1 MITEQTTSDAYQT
14 MLEWVFHDPQ
24 FESSPRGMKTREILN
39 FAIEIR
45 KPSSDPIVTG
55 DESRNKIIANY
66 TAKEFEWYLSGC
78 RKAVTAPAKFW
89 QTIADED
96 GNVNSNYGHLVL
108 KDESENGKT
117 PFQWA
122 LDCLLADKDSR
133 KAVVRYNKSKH
144 CIGESKDFVC
154 TLSQTFHIRDNKLYS
169 GVVMRSS
176 DLFTG
181 IPYDLP
187 WFSYIQEKMLNCLK
201 MKYEKLE
208 MGSMHFHT
216 HSLHMYERNAEAI
229 ERMIKL

>member
-1 MITEQTTSDAYQT
+1 MITETTTSDAYQT
-14 MLEWVFHDPQ
+14 MLQWVFEDPQ

-66 TAKEFEWYLSGC
+66 TAKEFDWYLSGC

-108 KDESENGKT
+108 KDPSENGKT
-117 PFQWA
+117 PFEWA
-122 LDCLLADKDSR
+122 YNCLVADKDSR
-133 KAVVRYNKSKH
+133 KAIMRFNKPKH
-144 CIGESKDFVC
+144 CLGESLDFVC
-154 TLSQTFHIRDNKLYS
+154 TMYMNFHIRNNKLYANAR
-169 GVVMRSS
+169 MRSA

-181 IPYDLP
+181 PVYDIP
-187 WFSYIQEKMLNCLK
+187 WFCYLQERMLEQLRD
-201 MKYEKLE
+201 KYPALT
-208 MGSMHFHT
+208 MGSLVFSAD
-216 HSLHMYERNAEAI
+216 SLHIYERNFDKI
-229 ERMIKL
+229 ERMIK

>member
-1 MITEQTTSDAYQT
+1 MITETTTSEAYQT
-14 MLEWVFHDPQ
+14 MLQWVFEDPQ
-24 FESSPRGMKTREILN
+24 FKSSPRGMKTREILN

-66 TAKEFEWYLSGC
+66 TAKEFEWYLSGS
-78 RKAVTAPAKFW
+78 RKADTAPAKFW

-108 KDESENGKT
+108 KDPSENGVT
-117 PFQWA
+117 PFEWA
-122 LDCLLADKDSR
+122 FKCLIEDKDSR

-154 TLSQTFHIRDNKLYS
+154 TLSQTFHIRKNKLYS
-169 GVVMRSS
+169 GVNMRSS

-181 IPYDLP
+181 VPYDLP
-187 WFSYIQEKMLNCLK
+187 WFSYIHERMLEQLIDTYPNLK
-201 MKYEKLE
+201 
-208 MGSMHFHT
+208 MGSMSFYT